1 MNTCFSLLDRELEL
15 VRYPAKHQHKSLQ
28 AWDSADELIIEHLA
42 SQELTFPQ
50 GNGIILND
58 DFGALGTWYAAAR
71 PHWYS
76 DSWIAHRSLYANLNH
91 NTSAFQG
98 EPQCEL
104 QCDDNGVVTAPVST
118 HGQLSSL
125 PAKPQLVIIKI
136 PRTLALL
143 EQQLLVLRDKID
155 EHTRV
160 LAAAKVKSVT
170 KTVLALFEKY
180 LGPTS
185 TSLAQ
190 KKSRLIFCQPQQS
203 TLTQPQTS
211 PYPTCWE
218 HPASTGQTLTLYN
231 HANVFSRAS
240 LDIGARLMLDH
251 MHVTNQEK
259 VIDLGCGNGILGLN
273 ALAIAPQAAVTFV
286 DESFMA
292 LASARDNVTANF
304 PDALARCDYVASN
317 CLETLLQQNGD
328 QSYDKVLCN
337 PPFHQQNAVTDHIA
351 WQMFNDSRKA
361 LRRGGHLIVVANR
374 HLDYHVKLK
383 KVFGGVKVLASNRKF
398 VILSAAK
405 R

>member
-15 VRYPAKHQHKSLQ
+15 IRYPAKHQHKSLQ

-42 SQELTFPQ
+42 SEGIIFPQ

-58 DFGALGTWYAAAR
+58 DFGALGTWFAAAS

-76 DSWIAHRSLYANLNH
+76 DSWIGHCSLQANLENNH
-91 NTSAFQG
+91 LMPGVDNDEPARDPTQSPVNTHS
-98 EPQCEL
+98 EL
-104 QCDDNGVVTAPVST
+104 ST
-118 HGQLSSL
+118 L
-125 PAKPQLVIIKI
+125 PAQPELLVIKV

-143 EQQLLVLRDKID
+143 EQQLVVLRDKINPQ
-155 EHTRV
+155 TRV
-160 LAAAKVKSVT
+160 IAAAKVKSVT

-180 LGPTS
+180 LGTVT

-190 KKSRLIFCQPQQS
+190 KKSRLIFCQPEPD
-203 TLTQPQTS
+203 TLNQPLTS
-211 PYPTCWE
+211 PYPTCWQQ
-218 HPASTGQTLTLYN
+218 PASTGQSLTLYN

-251 MHVTNQEK
+251 MHVTNQER

-273 ALAIAPQAAVTFV
+273 ALAIAPEAAITFV

-292 LASARDNVTANF
+292 LASARDNVIANF
-304 PDALARCDYVASN
+304 PSALDRCEFVASN
-317 CLETLLQQNGD
+317 CLETLLQQEGG

-337 PPFHQQNAVTDHIA
+337 PPFHQQNAITDHIA
-351 WQMFNDSRKA
+351 WQMFHDSRAA

-374 HLDYHVKLK
+374 HLGYHIKLK
-383 KVFGGVKVLASNRKF
+383 KLFGGVKILASNRKF

>member
-1 MNTCFSLLDRELEL
+1 MNTCFTLLDKQLNL
-15 VRYPAKHQHKSLQ
+15 IRYPAKHQHKSLQ

-42 SQELTFPQ
+42 THDIVFAQ

-58 DFGALGTWYAAAR
+58 DFGALGTWFASAN

-76 DSWIAHRSLYANLNH
+76 DSWIAHRSLYANLKNNQLAARCH
-91 NTSAFQG
+91 DSGLVDDPVRAVSELSA
-98 EPQCEL
+98 
-104 QCDDNGVVTAPVST
+104 
-118 HGQLSSL
+118 L
-125 PAKPQLVIIKI
+125 PATPALVLIKI

-143 EQQLLVLRDKID
+143 EQQLLVLREKIT
-155 EHTRV
+155 EHTQII
-160 LAAAKVKSVT
+160 AAGKVKSVT
-170 KTVLALFEKY
+170 KTVLALLEKY
-180 LGPTS
+180 IGPTT

-190 KKSRLIFCQPQQS
+190 KKSRLIFCQPQEQ
-203 TLTQPQTS
+203 TLNKPLPS
-211 PYPTCWE
+211 PYPTQWRQA
-218 HPASTGQTLTLYN
+218 ASTGLSLTLYN

-240 LDIGARLMLDH
+240 LDIGARLMLEH
-251 MHVTNQEK
+251 MHVTNHEK

-273 ALAIAPQAAVTFV
+273 ALAMAPEAAVTFV

-292 LASARDNVTANF
+292 LASARDNVAANF
-304 PDALARCDYVASN
+304 AEAQQQCQFVASN
-317 CLETLLQQNGD
+317 CLETLLQNEGQ

-351 WQMFNDSRKA
+351 WQMFNDSRTV

-374 HLDYHVKLK
+374 HLEYHIKLK
-383 KVFGGVKVLASNRKF
+383 KLFGGVKILASNRKF